1 MEITYY
7 GANCITIQAKK
18 SVVVVDGALE
28 SVGLKNI
35 VKKGAIQLATQ
46 EGFAPKNPDAVMT
59 LDMPGEY
66 EVQGISIKGV
76 QAGRMIDHDGSK
88 LAIMYQIRVDDT
100 TIAIL
105 GHVAQPLS
113 EDQLEALG
121 LIDIAIIPVGGAGY
135 TFDGHQAAT
144 AIRQINPK
152 IVIPVHYADKSINY
166 EVPQES
172 PEAFIKELSVE
183 HEILDKLK
191 LKSGLPETMKIV
203 QLERQ

>member
-7 GANCITIQAKK
+7 GANCVTISAKK
-18 SVVVVDGALE
+18 SIVVVDGALE
-28 SVGLKNI
+28 QLGLKNI

-46 EGFAPKNPDAVMT
+46 EGFAPKNPDAAMT

-76 QAGRMIDHDGSK
+76 QAARMIDHDDSK
-88 LAIMYQIRVDDT
+88 SAIMYQIRIEDT

-113 EDQLEALG
+113 EDQLESLG
-121 LIDIAIIPVGGAGY
+121 LIDIAIVPVGGAGF

-144 AIRQINPK
+144 VVRQIGPK
-152 IVIPVHYADKSINY
+152 IVIPVHYADTSINY

-183 HEILDKLK
+183 YETLDKLK
-191 LKSGLPETMKIV
+191 LKAGLPETMKIV